1 MKSVMFTHR
10 YFWPDTAPY
19 GLILSEL
26 TDKLDSEFDVRVFS
40 TIPSYTKNTTATPLP
55 EGKTDSVTRIKTLN
69 EHTLG
74 LPGRALNAV
83 WYAVRL
89 FIHIIRHRPS
99 LVTASTFPPVL
110 AALAA
115 ALACKISRSR
125 FAYVLMDV
133 YPDVVF
139 IGKPHNHA
147 YAVLAAID
155 NFSLRLA
162 DHIVVLS
169 EDMKHT
175 LVRRGI
181 ETVNIQTIPNIELRQ
196 AEEPLNL
203 QPLPTFDN
211 SRLTIAF
218 CGNIGHFQGLDT
230 FRSVVRTLCQRGV
243 ARIVFMG
250 EGKYKPAL
258 LKYFK
263 DNDIEHVHFI
273 NRMPV
278 HTARTLMA
286 SADLNLV
293 SLSPGV
299 SDCSFPSKASTICSV
314 SGPMLIY
321 DNPQSELSQLV
332 AKHGAGII
340 GDHTQHAKIVDE
352 ITELYKNRE
361 RLKQLRNGSANLY
374 KAHFEHAKVVS
385 AWRQLISE
393 DTDKAGDIAKR
404 YLQ

>member
-99 LVTASTFPPVL
+99 LVTA
-110 AALAA
+110 
-115 ALACKISRSR
+115 
-125 FAYVLMDV
+125 
-133 YPDVVF
+133 

>member
-1 MKSVMFTHR
+1 MKTVLLTHR
-10 YFWPDTAPY
+10 YFWPDTSPY
-19 GLILSEL
+19 GLILREL
-26 TDKLDSEFDVRVFS
+26 AEMLDSKFDVQVFS
-40 TIPSYTKNTTATPLP
+40 TVPSYSKTTTGTPTTLGEP
-55 EGKTDSVTRIKTLN
+55 GGVTRITTLN

-74 LPGRALNAV
+74 LPGRALNAI

-115 ALACKISRSR
+115 ALACKITRSR

-139 IGKPHNHA
+139 LGKPHNLV
-147 YAVLAAID
+147 YTTLAAID

-169 EDMKHT
+169 EDMKQS

-181 ETVNIQTIPNIELRQ
+181 WADNIRTIPNIELRR
-196 AEEPLNL
+196 AEAPVDTP
-203 QPLPTFDN
+203 PLPTFDT

-258 LKYFK
+258 LQYFK
-263 DNDIEHVHFI
+263 DNAVEHVHFI
-273 NRMPV
+273 DRMPI

-286 SADLNLV
+286 NADLNLV

-314 SGPMLIY
+314 SGPLLVY
-321 DNPQSELSQLV
+321 DSPQSQLRQLV
-332 AKHGAGII
+332 SKHGAGIT
-340 GDHTQHAKIVDE
+340 GDHTQHKKIVQE
-352 ITELYKNRE
+352 ISELHQNRE
-361 RLKQLRNGSANLY
+361 RLKEFRDGSARLY
-374 KAHFEHAKVVS
+374 DAHFERTRIIS
-385 AWRQLISE
+385 AWHKLISE
-393 DTDKAGDIAKR
+393 GTNAAGVSTNR
-404 YLQ
+404 CGQ